1 MPRSL
6 RQFSVLNLS
15 SLRLFS
21 IWLTTLAL
29 LFGCTVRAQ
38 EDHWLTG
45 YLAIYD
51 LNGTMTPAQVDMTKL
66 THVIYWGVEPTS
78 SGGVNTTK
86 YVSAATFASGATGV
100 VTQAHAAGA
109 KALIGI
115 GGDAYDGYSLAFNEA
130 TTPANLPT
138 FVGNIVALMQED
150 GGFDGVDI
158 NWEQIGYYPGDNT
171 QFPAFI
177 AALRTALNALTPKPL
192 LTMSPETQANGG
204 RPDLI
209 GPINQDFDQ
218 INLQTYL
225 MSGPY
230 CGAETWHN
238 SPYSNGGLDYILD
251 PTEALPSVTG
261 AVAAYTGDGIPI
273 AKLGMGIQFGG
284 LTWLGGTGT
293 STGGATKPEQT
304 WTNDNSPAYCSA
316 TNPSA
321 PTLGYPLYTQI
332 APLATAAPGNGY
344 TLTQDTTVDQAWLS
358 YDPSGT
364 GTTNEAKDE
373 FISYDNPSSIAKKG
387 QDLSAGAGLGGTMGG
402 VMLFELSGDYFP
414 SAATG
419 QQHPLLTAANSMQSL
434 LPGAVTGLTITPGT
448 GNAALKWNAAPF
460 ATQYKVYY
468 STTSGSAGTLGA
480 TVTTT
485 STTILNLTEGDEY
498 YFQVQP
504 FNSFGEATGGVAT
517 GNATISG
524 LETPTVTW
532 ATPASVPYGTVLT
545 ATQLNATASV
555 PGNFVYSPAAGTLP
569 AVGTDTLSVTFTPT
583 SASYSKVTKMVS
595 LVVTAAT
602 LSTSD
607 NFGSVNAGSTSLAH
621 TISATFIGDDGV
633 SAQVMTMGVS
643 GLDFKAV
650 SAISCSHSGDIVLQ
664 TTCTID
670 VDFTP
675 MAVGQRLGAVL
686 FNVVNTLEKTNTY
699 GSVYLSGTGIA
710 PFVAFD
716 PGGPFTINIPS
727 QISPYG
733 TAIDGAGNIYFAN
746 YDAKDILKVPPFG
759 TSSTY
764 VSGLSGAPTAL
775 ALDGAGNLYV
785 AQNTSVLL
793 VNPAGTVTTFASGL
807 VDPKGIAVDANGNVY
822 IANTNVNSVLRYSP
836 TGEQST
842 VLTSTAVIAGKKL
855 SFPTGL
861 AVDASGNVYVSDSG
875 NNRILE
881 VPSSG
886 TPTVLNATGLNTPF
900 GIGIGPT
907 GNLFIAD
914 ENNNRIVRL
923 TPGGVQTT
931 LLSGSVLDIN
941 LSSPIA
947 VSTDSYENLYVSD
960 FGNGRLLEVGRL
972 FGGTLNF
979 ASTEVGSTS
988 SPQTVTLNNIGN
1000 ATLDFTV
1007 PSSGTNPSVPT
1018 GFKLAS
1024 GTTCPNQTTA
1034 STIGTLAG
1042 GSSCNYAVSFAPP
1055 GAGITYGSLSIT
1067 DNSGKQMFEVVGLG
1081 VGGPVTATVTLG
1093 NLSATYTGSPIS
1105 ATATTNPAGL
1115 AVNFTY
1121 NGSSTPPTHAG
1132 SYAVVAT
1139 VTSTGYTGT
1148 GTGTLVIA
1156 KATPVINWP
1165 VPAPVTTATC
1175 TLSSTQLDATA
1186 TFGTASVTGTF
1197 VYTPPAGTLLN
1208 SGTYTLE
1215 TSFTPADTTDFNT
1228 ATGSVS
1234 FVVGK
1239 TDQIHFTSASFGNQN
1254 IGTSSTAHT
1263 ITLTISPADSLN
1275 TDTPV
1280 QVLTLG
1286 ASGPGTD
1293 FQNGG
1298 GGTCVGGPYTNGA
1311 KCDVNVTFTPTAA
1324 GTRLGAVVLMDTN
1337 GNAAAIAYLNG
1348 TGVGPQIAY
1357 DPGTASQISI
1367 PHQISPFGVTV
1378 DGAGNVYFADQT
1390 LEVVYKVTP
1399 AGAYSTYVSGLTQ
1412 EPAALTV
1419 DGAGNLYVTQT
1430 TSVLEVTP
1438 NGVQTKFPGTFQNP
1452 KGLAVDNQ
1460 GDLFVGNTV
1469 DNNIVEVTPEGVQTT
1484 VLSGKVL
1491 GTNLLYPTGVAVDLA
1506 GDLYISDSG
1515 NNRILELPAG
1525 GSPKLVL
1532 GTGLSSP
1539 WGIALSDTGNLYIAN
1554 EDGGSIVKVSST
1566 GVVSTVLTSA
1576 LGSTLNM
1583 PIGIAVDSAENLY
1596 FTDTGNARVIKINR
1610 ALPALAFAT
1619 TVLGSPS
1626 SDSPKTLTV
1635 NNIGNAN
1642 LTFPAPTTG
1651 NNGALSSVQ
1660 GGFGLLSTTTCPEI
1674 AAGGAAVSV
1683 AGGSSC
1689 KYVLSFAPT
1698 KNPGAHSGLLSLT
1711 DNNLN
1716 VANAKQ
1722 QIGMTGT
1729 ATAAVPATVQL
1740 SGLTPTY
1747 TGSPIPV
1754 TATTTPVGLTVSIT
1768 YNGSATAPTT
1778 VGSYAIVATITAAGY
1793 SGSATG
1799 TEVISKAT
1807 PVITWPAL
1815 TAVTAPF
1822 ALTST
1827 QLDAKATNGAVTVAG
1842 TYAYTPTSGTV
1853 LAAGTYTLKVQ
1864 FTPTDTPDYNTP
1876 AVASQ
1881 TLVVN
1886 AATAPPRVVW
1896 VPDFY
1901 GDVLQVRVGTT
1912 TPTAITIDLPTCNPN
1927 SVAVNNN
1934 LLYVACS
1941 YDKWQNTNPDKILV
1955 YNASTIRSAPA
1966 GVLTISPEQVISST
1980 QFSSLV
1986 GIAFDASNNLWIASN
2001 GNSQV
2006 EMISAATLNT
2016 ATPVV
2021 TVELVGSP
2029 NNPAG
2034 LTFAPDGSLWVT
2046 GLDGSGQGILLNFA
2060 PSQFGLGEGASPS
2073 YCMASESGQGCQYVS
2088 GLFLNDPE
2096 GVALVGS
2103 DIWVADNST
2112 GASGA
2117 TPGRQLINLSVT
2129 VTGTPTAM
2137 GTMAVNETFGSTT
2150 VAADSLLVCPGGL
2163 FATPGHLWVND
2174 ESYGEGDPQCGS
2186 NGDVAT
2192 ETGGVFDFTAAQLA
2206 AKTTTASQ
2214 VLAYSGI
2221 TGRPGFGGIFVE
2233 NDQ

>member
-1 MPRSL
+1 MRDLVSIEPAKHRVFLVRRAHFQNSDEVMIMPRSL

-434 LPGAVTGLTITPGT
+434 LPGAVTGLIITPGT

-633 SAQVMTMGVS
+633 SAEVMTMGVS

-881 VPSSG
+881 VPPSG

-1067 DNSGKQMFEVVGLG
+1067 DNSGKQMFDLQR
-1081 VGGPVTATVTLG
+1081 L
-1093 NLSATYTGSPIS
+1093 
-1105 ATATTNPAGL
+1105 
-1115 AVNFTY
+1115 
-1121 NGSSTPPTHAG
+1121 
-1132 SYAVVAT
+1132 
-1139 VTSTGYTGT
+1139 
-1148 GTGTLVIA
+1148 
-1156 KATPVINWP
+1156 
-1165 VPAPVTTATC
+1165 
-1175 TLSSTQLDATA
+1175 LDAAHARGQLCRRRHRHQHRLHRHWHRHPGYRQGDACHQLACAGARDHGHLHAELHA
-1186 TFGTASVTGTF
+1186 TGCNRNVRHGVRDWHVCVHTASGD
-1197 VYTPPAGTLLN
+1197 A
-1208 SGTYTLE
+1208 
-1215 TSFTPADTTDFNT
+1215 A
-1228 ATGSVS
+1228 
-1234 FVVGK
+1234 
-1239 TDQIHFTSASFGNQN
+1239 QFG
-1254 IGTSSTAHT
+1254 H
-1263 ITLTISPADSLN
+1263 L
-1275 TDTPV
+1275 
-1280 QVLTLG
+1280 
-1286 ASGPGTD
+1286 
-1293 FQNGG
+1293 
-1298 GGTCVGGPYTNGA
+1298 
-1311 KCDVNVTFTPTAA
+1311 
-1324 GTRLGAVVLMDTN
+1324 
-1337 GNAAAIAYLNG
+1337 
-1348 TGVGPQIAY
+1348 
-1357 DPGTASQISI
+1357 
-1367 PHQISPFGVTV
+1367 H
-1378 DGAGNVYFADQT
+1378 
-1390 LEVVYKVTP
+1390 
-1399 AGAYSTYVSGLTQ
+1399 
-1412 EPAALTV
+1412 
-1419 DGAGNLYVTQT
+1419 
-1430 TSVLEVTP
+1430 
-1438 NGVQTKFPGTFQNP
+1438 
-1452 KGLAVDNQ
+1452 
-1460 GDLFVGNTV
+1460 
-1469 DNNIVEVTPEGVQTT
+1469 
-1484 VLSGKVL
+1484 
-1491 GTNLLYPTGVAVDLA
+1491 
-1506 GDLYISDSG
+1506 
-1515 NNRILELPAG
+1515 
-1525 GSPKLVL
+1525 
-1532 GTGLSSP
+1532 
-1539 WGIALSDTGNLYIAN
+1539 TGNLFHASRHDRLQHGNRLCLLRGGKDRPDPLHVGELRKPEHWHQLYGPHHHPHDLTRRLVEYRHPGAGAHPGRKRPGHGLPERRRRN
-1554 EDGGSIVKVSST
+1554 LRRGTVYERRKMRCERDLHSHSGRHAAGRGGADGYQRERRGDRLSQRHRGGPADRLRSGHREPDI
-1566 GVVSTVLTSA
+1566 
-1576 LGSTLNM
+1576 
-1583 PIGIAVDSAENLY
+1583 DSAS
-1596 FTDTGNARVIKINR
+1596 D
-1610 ALPALAFAT
+1610 LAVRSHSRWRRERLFRRPDPGGR
-1619 TVLGSPS
+1619 L
-1626 SDSPKTLTV
+1626 
-1635 NNIGNAN
+1635 
-1642 LTFPAPTTG
+1642 
-1651 NNGALSSVQ
+1651 Q
-1660 GGFGLLSTTTCPEI
+1660 GD
-1674 AAGGAAVSV
+1674 AGGR
-1683 AGGSSC
+1683 
-1689 KYVLSFAPT
+1689 
-1698 KNPGAHSGLLSLT
+1698 LLDLR
-1711 DNNLN
+1711 
-1716 VANAKQ
+1716 
-1722 QIGMTGT
+1722 
-1729 ATAAVPATVQL
+1729 
-1740 SGLTPTY
+1740 
-1747 TGSPIPV
+1747 
-1754 TATTTPVGLTVSIT
+1754 
-1768 YNGSATAPTT
+1768 
-1778 VGSYAIVATITAAGY
+1778 
-1793 SGSATG
+1793 
-1799 TEVISKAT
+1799 ER
-1807 PVITWPAL
+1807 
-1815 TAVTAPF
+1815 
-1822 ALTST
+1822 
-1827 QLDAKATNGAVTVAG
+1827 LDAGA
-1842 TYAYTPTSGTV
+1842 
-1853 LAAGTYTLKVQ
+1853 
-1864 FTPTDTPDYNTP
+1864 
-1876 AVASQ
+1876 
-1881 TLVVN
+1881 
-1886 AATAPPRVVW
+1886 R
-1896 VPDFY
+1896 
-1901 GDVLQVRVGTT
+1901 R
-1912 TPTAITIDLPTCNPN
+1912 
-1927 SVAVNNN
+1927 
-1934 LLYVACS
+1934 
-1941 YDKWQNTNPDKILV
+1941 
-1955 YNASTIRSAPA
+1955 
-1966 GVLTISPEQVISST
+1966 
-1980 QFSSLV
+1980 
-1986 GIAFDASNNLWIASN
+1986 
-2001 GNSQV
+2001 
-2006 EMISAATLNT
+2006 
-2016 ATPVV
+2016 
-2021 TVELVGSP
+2021 
-2029 NNPAG
+2029 
-2034 LTFAPDGSLWVT
+2034 PDGRR
-2046 GLDGSGQGILLNFA
+2046 GGQPVRHANHQR
-2060 PSQFGLGEGASPS
+2060 PRS
-2073 YCMASESGQGCQYVS
+2073 
-2088 GLFLNDPE
+2088 
-2096 GVALVGS
+2096 
-2103 DIWVADNST
+2103 
-2112 GASGA
+2112 
-2117 TPGRQLINLSVT
+2117 
-2129 VTGTPTAM
+2129 
-2137 GTMAVNETFGSTT
+2137 
-2150 VAADSLLVCPGGL
+2150 
-2163 FATPGHLWVND
+2163 
-2174 ESYGEGDPQCGS
+2174 DPQRRA
-2186 NGDVAT
+2186 NQVPRHIP
-2192 ETGGVFDFTAAQLA
+2192 
-2206 AKTTTASQ
+2206 KSQ
-2214 VLAYSGI
+2214 GPR
-2221 TGRPGFGGIFVE
+2221 GR
-2233 NDQ
+2233 